1 MITPQTTTVDGT
13 LLTTA
18 GVQKILA
25 RPTGSNSWT
34 IASSHYSVNLSPD
47 LEYSFGPTGGP
58 AAPITNAQLAI
69 GLSPMIGQP
78 ATLPSANEIP
88 LDGSITFTLR
98 YL

>member
-1 MITPQTTTVDGT
+1 M

-18 GVQKILA
+18 GAQKVLA
-25 RPTGSNSWT
+25 RPTGSSSWSL
-34 IASSHYSVNLSPD
+34 ASSHYSLNLSPD
-47 LEYSFGPTGGP
+47 LEYSFGPIGGP
-58 AAPITNAQLAI
+58 AVPITNAQLTM
-69 GLSPMIGQP
+69 GLTPMIAQP